1 MLSLL
6 FFCRISGD
14 KRKGLCCSG
23 KFGTIQQNSVRKD
36 GCDVEVYEGRAH
48 HAAGRRVL
56 GLVGHV
62 QSIFVLRTGNGYAAY
77 IIIPQCLM
85 RKWGSILPVGMGM
98 LSGGI
103 ACVLLM
109 RIWTIPVSFSAPSI
123 VMTIFVV
130 LVGTALAFTAFLQG
144 TANCRTGARQ
154 YAGLRGA
161 ADCYSDNGAVYA
173 HGICRYGFDWICL
186 YFGNRLYF
194 GEKGIKQRASS
205 CDEAR
210 LLCNC

>member
-23 KFGTIQQNSVRKD
+23 KFGTIQQKSVRKD
-36 GCDVEVYEGRAH
+36 VCDVEVYEGRAH

-56 GLVGHV
+56 GLVRHV

-77 IIIPQCLM
+77 IIIPQRLM

-103 ACVLLM
+103 ACVLFM

-144 TANCRTGARQ
+144 TAIVGPARGNMLGCVEPLTAPLTTALFMHTAF
-154 YAGLRGA
+154 AGMDL
-161 ADCYSDNGAVYA
+161 
-173 HGICRYGFDWICL
+173 IGFAFIL
-186 YFGNRLYF
+186 ATVFILA
-194 GEKGIKQRASS
+194 KKA
-205 CDEAR
+205 
-210 LLCNC
+210 

>member
-14 KRKGLCCSG
+14 KRNGLCCSG

-48 HAAGRRVL
+48 HAARRRVL

-77 IIIPQCLM
+77 IIIPQRLM

-123 VMTIFVV
+123 VMIIFVV

-144 TANCRTGARQ
+144 TAIVGPARGNMLGCVEPLTATLTTALFMHTAF
-154 YAGLRGA
+154 AGMDL
-161 ADCYSDNGAVYA
+161 
-173 HGICRYGFDWICL
+173 IGFAFIL
-186 YFGNRLYF
+186 ATVFILA
-194 GEKGIKQRASS
+194 KKA
-205 CDEAR
+205 
-210 LLCNC
+210 